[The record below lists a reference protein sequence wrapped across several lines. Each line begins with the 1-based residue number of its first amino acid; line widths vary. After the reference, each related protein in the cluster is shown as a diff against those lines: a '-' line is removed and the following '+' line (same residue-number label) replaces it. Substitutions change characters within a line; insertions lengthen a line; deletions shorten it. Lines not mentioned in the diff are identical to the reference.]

1 MKSHRNP
8 PHVTAPLSITPQ
20 LRHAA
25 EAELKRAPASAATP
39 AQSTAEILHELQVH
53 RIELEMQ
60 NETLRQTQIALE
72 ESRDHYVDLYEFA
85 PLGYLTLTRDGLIT
99 TINLSGAELLGSERK
114 HLLQRRFSLYVAA
127 NDQDLWHEHFLH
139 AWRQGGKHRCELSL
153 QKVGG
158 APFFASLDFLLTTGS
173 RAVPML
179 RIALTDITERRLAL
193 AQLSAANRCLEILS
207 AGQAA
212 HLREIAAELT
222 HAEQHERDRLH
233 ERLHDTVQPLLV
245 AARLSLSS
253 ISLKTTAADSLRIA
267 SEACAHISQIMQMAR
282 DLSLQLCPPLIR
294 EGGLHAALESLCH
307 WVKTN
312 HALNVELSRAP
323 AAEPDDMA
331 IRLIC
336 FNAVRELLMN
346 AVKHAATA
354 QVRLSLRC
362 VDRDRL
368 CIVVAD
374 HGSGFDPRLL
384 TQGSGLAAIR
394 RRLDMLGGALQIDSH
409 PGHGTVATLTIPLH
423 SIHDAEDAHRN
434 RENNDAQDTH
444 RR

>member
-1 MKSHRNP
+1 M
-8 PHVTAPLSITPQ
+8 APQ
-20 LRHAA
+20 LRDAA
-25 EAELKRAPASAATP
+25 EAELKRAPPTTAP
-39 AQSTAEILHELQVH
+39 AQAAADILHELQVH

-72 ESRDHYVDLYEFA
+72 ESRDRYVDLYEFA
-85 PLGYLTLTRDGLIT
+85 PLGYLTLTRAGLIA
-99 TINLSGAELLGSERK
+99 TINLTGAELLGSERK
-114 HLLQRRFSLYVAA
+114 HLMQRNFSFYVTA
-127 NDQDLWHEHFLH
+127 DDRERWHEHFLH

-158 APFFASLDFLLTTGS
+158 APFFASLDFLLTSGS
-173 RAVPML
+173 SAVPML

-193 AQLSAANRCLEILS
+193 AQLSVANRRLAILS
-207 AGQAA
+207 AEQAA

-233 ERLHDTVQPLLV
+233 ERLHDAVQPLLV

-253 ISLKTTAADSLRIA
+253 ISLKTTAAESLRIA
-267 SEACAHISQIMQMAR
+267 TEACAHIGQIMQMAR

-294 EGGLHAALESLCH
+294 ESGLRAALESLCH

-312 HALNVELSRAP
+312 HALNVEFSCAP
-323 AAEPDDMA
+323 AAEPDDLA

-354 QVRLSLRC
+354 QVSLSLRRD
-362 VDRDRL
+362 DRDHL
-368 CIVVAD
+368 CIIVAD
-374 HGSGFDPRLL
+374 HGSGFDPGML
-384 TQGSGLAAIR
+384 THGSGLAAIR
-394 RRLDMLGGALQIDSH
+394 RRLGMLGGALQIDSH
-409 PGHGTVATLTIPLH
+409 PGQGTVATLSIPLH